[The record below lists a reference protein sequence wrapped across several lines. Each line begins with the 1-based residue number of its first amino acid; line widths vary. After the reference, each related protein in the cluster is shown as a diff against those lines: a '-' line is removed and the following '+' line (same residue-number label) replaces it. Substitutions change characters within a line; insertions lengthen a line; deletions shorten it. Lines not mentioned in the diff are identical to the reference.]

1 MLVKKLMGLELLF
14 SLDPSIIMEFM
25 DSLFAMIF
33 NTAQDASLKEWGN
46 DVISDMAKNTEK
58 QVTDQLG
65 YNPLN

>member
-25 DSLFAMIF
+25 NSLFASVFQISE
-33 NTAQDASLKEWGN
+33 NPTLQQWGN
-46 DVISDMAKNTEK
+46 NVISQVAESTER

-65 YNPLN
+65 HNPLD